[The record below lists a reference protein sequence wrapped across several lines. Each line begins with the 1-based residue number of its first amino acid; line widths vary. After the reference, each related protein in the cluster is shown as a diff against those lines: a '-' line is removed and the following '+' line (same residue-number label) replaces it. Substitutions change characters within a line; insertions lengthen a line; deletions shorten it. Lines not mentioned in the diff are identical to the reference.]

1 MSDRE
6 QLAVWRGVEAAAVI
20 IVLGFFLY
28 ATRTILNP
36 FLLFL
41 LLWAVLIPF
50 RGRQGH
56 NALLIVAAVLTLFWL
71 LSSAGSILAPFIL
84 SVALAYVLDPVV
96 DWLVGK
102 RISRMLAMGF
112 LSVFAVGLLSVVVLL
127 VLPAALRQL
136 GAILND
142 IPVFFQRL
150 AAWVETMRTRMLT
163 IDMPFVDEDDL
174 ARRLQSVDA
183 NAVMAFLQE
192 RREALGSWVWTG
204 VLGLGRGIGSV
215 FTVIGYVALTPILT
229 FYLLRDWDMIMGV
242 FADLIP
248 NDDREG
254 IVSFARQCDA
264 MISRY
269 MRGQVT
275 VAITLGILTA
285 VGLWLVRFPHAG
297 LLGLI
302 VGIFNVVPYLG
313 LVLSLVPA
321 IFIALVSGTIGVS
334 LAKVAAVYGVCQLLD
349 GTVISPRVVGD
360 SVGIHPVSVLLA
372 LSLGSF
378 FFGFVGLLIGV
389 PLAAVIKL
397 LLVRG
402 IARYKASDM
411 YRGSPA
417 SAS

>member
-36 FLLFL
+36 VLLFV

-50 RGRQGH
+50 RGREGH
-56 NALLIVAAVLTLFWL
+56 NALLIVAAVLTVFWL

-84 SVALAYVLDPVV
+84 SIVLAYVLDPVV
-96 DWLVGK
+96 DWLESK
-102 RISRMLAMGF
+102 RTSRMLAIGF
-112 LSVFAVGLLSVVVLL
+112 LSVFAVGLLAVVVLL
-127 VLPAALRQL
+127 LLPAAVRQL

-142 IPVFFQRL
+142 VPVFFQRL
-150 AAWVETMRTRMLT
+150 GAWVETMRTRMLSV
-163 IDMPFVDEDDL
+163 DMPFIDEDDL
-174 ARRLQSVDA
+174 AERLGNVDG
-183 NAVMAFLQE
+183 NAVMTFLQE

-204 VLGLGRGIGSV
+204 ALGLGRGIGSV

-229 FYLLRDWDMIMGV
+229 FYLLRDWDMIMRV

-254 IVSFARQCDA
+254 IVSFARECDA
-264 MISRY
+264 MIARY

-285 VGLWLVRFPHAG
+285 LGLWLVRFPHAG

-321 IFIALVSGTIGVS
+321 VFIALVSGAVGVS
-334 LAKVAAVYGVCQLLD
+334 LLKVLGVYGVCQLLD
-349 GTVISPRVVGD
+349 GSVISPRVVGD
-360 SVGIHPVSVLLA
+360 SVGLHPVSVLLA

-397 LLVRG
+397 LLARG
-402 IARYKASDM
+402 IARYKASAL
-411 YRGSPA
+411 YRGSGAAA
-417 SAS
+417 S

>member
-1 MSDRE
+1 MSERE

-50 RGRQGH
+50 RGKEGH
-56 NALLIVAAVLTLFWL
+56 NALLIVAGVLTLFWL

-84 SVALAYVLDPVV
+84 AVALAYVLDPVV

-112 LSVFAVGLLSVVVLL
+112 LSVFAVGLLAVVVLV

-150 AAWVETMRTRMLT
+150 AAWVESMRTRMLAV
-163 IDMPFVDEDDL
+163 DMPFIDEDDL
-174 ARRLQSVDA
+174 ARRLESVDA

-242 FADLIP
+242 FTDLIP

-254 IVSFARQCDA
+254 IVSFARECDA

-285 VGLWLVRFPHAG
+285 LGLSLVRFPHAG

-321 IFIALVSGTIGVS
+321 VFIALVSGAIGVS

-349 GTVISPRVVGD
+349 GSVISPRVVGD

-397 LLVRG
+397 LLMRG
-402 IARYKASDM
+402 IARYKASEL
-411 YRGSPA
+411 YRGSGAPT
-417 SAS
+417 S